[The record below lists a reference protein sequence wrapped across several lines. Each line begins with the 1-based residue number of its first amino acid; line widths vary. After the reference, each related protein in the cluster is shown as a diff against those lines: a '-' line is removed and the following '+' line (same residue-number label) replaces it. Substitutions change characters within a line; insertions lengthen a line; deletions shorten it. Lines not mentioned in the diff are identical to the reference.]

1 MSTAKNNEEIPNAHL
16 HELMVKE
23 LQDLLGAEKQLLLG
37 LEKMASAAADD
48 KLKAAFRLH
57 CQDTENHIE
66 RLKSAFG
73 ALGLPPRGRRCKAM
87 AGLLEAAAE
96 IAAEFQDS
104 PALLDIALIAAAQ
117 KMEHYEIASYGCA
130 LTYAE
135 LMELPEVTLLL
146 GQTLEEERQADEL
159 LTEMGL
165 AGINQAQGG

>member
-23 LQDLLGAEKQLLLG
+23 LQDLLGAEKQLVLG

-73 ALGLPPRGRRCKAM
+73 ALGLPPQILGV
-87 AGLLEAAAE
+87 LY
-96 IAAEFQDS
+96 D
-104 PALLDIALIAAAQ
+104 LDRKSTRLNSSHVKI
-117 KMEHYEIASYGCA
+117 SYAVFCLKKKNKSIH
-130 LTYAE
+130 LT
-135 LMELPEVTLLL
+135 
-146 GQTLEEERQADEL
+146 
-159 LTEMGL
+159 
-165 AGINQAQGG
+165 